1 MVLCDSQI
9 TIPDFFHDLLLH
21 ESKGSADVD
30 EIGFFPSPVGVEIL
44 DPLLGATYPKGQKS
58 QLILQKKAVLIRF
71 AQQSTL
77 IRARGASRS
86 VGGGRAEL
94 TVVVGLDLAGS
105 ERRNTGFC
113 TMDPKMYCRT
123 EVLHTDAEILSR
135 TIEARPTV
143 ISIDAPLFLPL
154 GRKSIEDR
162 GPPHF
167 RECDKELLR
176 MHIRFFPISLGPMRM
191 LLTRGM
197 KLRTTLEGEGFEVI
211 ESFPGAIQDLLHMP
225 RKQRGLPLLAKA
237 LRRYGVS
244 LGKSTAELSGDELDA
259 VTSAL
264 VGLLYMKGEYRAI
277 GDPVEGLMI
286 LPRF

>member
-1 MVLCDSQI
+1 
-9 TIPDFFHDLLLH
+9 
-21 ESKGSADVD
+21 
-30 EIGFFPSPVGVEIL
+30 
-44 DPLLGATYPKGQKS
+44 
-58 QLILQKKAVLIRF
+58 
-71 AQQSTL
+71 
-77 IRARGASRS
+77 
-86 VGGGRAEL
+86 L

-113 TMDPKMYCRT
+113 TMDLKMYCRT

-143 ISIDAPLFLPL
+143 VSIDAPLFLPL
-154 GRKSIEDR
+154 GRKSIEER

-167 RECDKELLR
+167 RECDRELLR
-176 MHIRFFPISLGPMRM
+176 MHIRFFPISIGPMRM

-197 KLRTTLEGEGFEVI
+197 KLRATLEGKGFEVI

-225 RKQRGLPLLAKA
+225 RKQRGPPLLAKA

-244 LGKSTAELSGDELDA
+244 LGRSIADLSGDELDA

-264 VGLLYMKGEYRAI
+264 VGLLYRKGEYRAI
-277 GDPVEGLMI
+277 GDPAEGLMI